1 MPRCCIQW
9 YQDRKNKNEF
19 YKIALACK
27 QENKKY
33 FYLQHA
39 LALKILYLNICV
51 QHVKLTNS
59 WTEYSWRYSLNQKH
73 YSVMQM
79 NLVLVN
85 IVFYFVSLH
94 NYLQWYALVTESEN
108 YLLLIDV
115 RIKTILFSDAK
126 IRGQGYPKQTFN
138 A

>member
-1 MPRCCIQW
+1 
-9 YQDRKNKNEF
+9 
-19 YKIALACK
+19 
-27 QENKKY
+27 
-33 FYLQHA
+33 
-39 LALKILYLNICV
+39 
-51 QHVKLTNS
+51 
-59 WTEYSWRYSLNQKH
+59 
-73 YSVMQM
+73 M

-85 IVFYFVSLH
+85 NVFYFVSLH